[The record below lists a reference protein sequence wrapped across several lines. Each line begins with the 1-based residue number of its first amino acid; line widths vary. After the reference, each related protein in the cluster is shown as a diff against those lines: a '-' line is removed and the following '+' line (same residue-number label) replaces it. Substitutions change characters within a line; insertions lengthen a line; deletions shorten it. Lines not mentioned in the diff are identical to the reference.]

1 MLPDVSSGCH
11 WVQGLPRNGHPET
24 VAVYAVLLTSMGS
37 LISWAVSLTA
47 ACVMHATAACITMCA
62 GPHNLTATDNGS

>member
-1 MLPDVSSGCH
+1 MCCQLCGLMPDFQGCR

-24 VAVYAVLLTSMGS
+24 VAVYAVLLTTMGS

-47 ACVMHATAACITMCA
+47 ATCCTCMQLCVLDRTT
-62 GPHNLTATDNGS
+62 